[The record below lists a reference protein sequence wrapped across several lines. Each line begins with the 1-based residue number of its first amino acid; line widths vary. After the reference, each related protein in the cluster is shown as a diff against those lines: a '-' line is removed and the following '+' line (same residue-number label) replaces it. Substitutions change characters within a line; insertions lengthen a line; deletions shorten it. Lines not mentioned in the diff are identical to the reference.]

1 MTRINTNVGS
11 LIAQKT
17 LARSNTQLQE
27 SLTRLSTGL
36 RINVGKDD
44 PAGLIASEVLRSDI
58 ISVQRAIT
66 NSERANQIIATADSA
81 LGQVS
86 SLLNDIRG
94 LVSEA
99 ANTGAL
105 SDEQIAA
112 NQLQVDSSLEAIDRI
127 AQTTSFQGR
136 RLLDGSL
143 DFITSSAAGSG
154 FATGV
159 IGTTTGVAATGIF
172 GDPDGSPAAGSI
184 SKAAVGAT
192 GNIAIGTDN
201 IALTAINGNAFNGL
215 DVDIQHD
222 GAAAAAATGNIAIGS
237 DTISITAV
245 GFGSEGTDRNG
256 LNVTFT
262 VAAVGQGN
270 EVVNYVAGSNAVGI
284 TIDAASTTTD
294 IRDALIAH
302 AGFAAEFTAGGAGG
316 AQTTPASPQNNVTS
330 GGTDD
335 VVTVDYN
342 SVTKSAVVHATANST
357 STQIRA
363 ALAAHS
369 TFNAEYTSSIVGTG
383 TQTSTAAVQNN
394 ITTGGFDLTS
404 LDFTATENGAGGN
417 GLDVTFAVD
426 AGAAAGVTI
435 GYNSGTRALTVTG
448 QLATDLTATAIQ
460 TALQN
465 NTAFAQDYS
474 VAITGQGTR
483 QFVALDSDTD
493 VTAGGGGA
501 NQIRLTADATGTTLN
516 DLDVTIVADAAS
528 AGAET
533 AAIAAGVLT
542 LHVHANST
550 AADAIFALN
559 RDLGSQLTATLVG
572 DGSGT
577 FTAGT
582 TANVVTGGV
591 ASNQFRL
598 TARNA
603 GTDYDNITVN
613 FSVNAAL
620 GVGNETAAFDADN
633 KILTIT
639 VDDASDVD
647 DVIAAIDDD
656 LGDLFS
662 ASAIDGGSGVFT
674 DADDDTNATTGGS
687 GSGSY
692 QNLRIDQANFGT
704 LSQIDVDVQID
715 TQATKAR
722 LVYSGGNLTSA
733 LSLQVG
739 GKSGFEVFQFGAT
752 TDVEGIADALN
763 LVSDATGIT
772 ATVDGT
778 DLILESTEYGSD
790 AFVTVQALN
799 VGGAFLTTLD
809 DGLTQSSRTSGT
821 DVALRINGVQATGQ
835 GLKASL
841 NTSTLDLNF
850 SVDESLLD
858 GSNFTFSITGGGA
871 IFQLGPDV
879 VSNQQAR
886 LGIQGVSTSTLGGVS
901 GSLYELRSG
910 NDRDLATDV
919 KGAAKIV
926 DEVITS
932 VTGLRGR
939 LGAFQRTTLETN
951 IFTLNDTIAS
961 LVEAESSIRDAD
973 FAVESARLTRAQI
986 LVQSGTSVLAIAN
999 QNPQNVLALLR

>member
-86 SLLNDIRG
+86 SLLNDVRG

-143 DFITSSAAGSG
+143 DFITSSAGGTG
-154 FATGV
+154 FATGTV
-159 IGTTTGVAATGIF
+159 GTTLGAAATGIF

-184 SKAAVGAT
+184 SKVAVAAA

-201 IALTAINGNAFNGL
+201 IALTAVTAGNAGNGL
-215 DVDIQHD
+215 DVTIAHD
-222 GAAAAAATGNIAIGS
+222 GVAAVAATGNIAIGT
-237 DTISITAV
+237 DNISITAV
-245 GFGSEGTDRNG
+245 NFGSEGTDRNG
-256 LNVTFT
+256 LDVTFT
-262 VAAVGQGN
+262 VAAVGAGN
-270 EVVNYVAGSNAVGI
+270 EVVNYTAGSNAVSI
-284 TIDAASTTTD
+284 TIDAASTTTN

-302 AGFAAEFTAGGAGG
+302 AGFSAEFTAGGAGG

-335 VVTVDYN
+335 IVTVDFN
-342 SVTKSAVVHATANST
+342 SVSNAATIHATANST
-357 STQIRA
+357 TTQIRA
-363 ALAAHS
+363 ALAAHVGFS
-369 TFNAEYTSSIVGTG
+369 AVYTATGTG
-383 TQTSTAAVQNN
+383 TQTSAAAAQNN
-394 ITTGGFDLTS
+394 ITTGGFDITS

-435 GYNSGTRALTVTG
+435 GYNSSTRALTVTG

-465 NTAFAQDYS
+465 NTAFSQDYS

-501 NQIRLTADATGTTLN
+501 NQIRLTADANGTTLN
-516 DLDVTIVADAAS
+516 GLDVTIVADAAS

-550 AADAIFALN
+550 AADAITALN

-582 TANVVTGGV
+582 TANVVSGGV
-591 ASNQFRL
+591 DSNQFRL

-613 FSVNAAL
+613 FTVNNAL
-620 GVGNETAAFDADN
+620 GQGNETAAYDADN

-639 VDDASDVD
+639 VDETSTVAN
-647 DVIAAIDDD
+647 VISAIDDD

-662 ASAIDGGSGVFT
+662 ATALDGSAGVFT
-674 DADDDTNATTGGS
+674 DTDDDTNVTTGGS
-687 GSGSY
+687 GAGSY
-692 QNLRIDQANFGT
+692 QNLKIDQANFGT
-704 LSQIDVDVQID
+704 LSQIDVDVTVD
-715 TQATKAR
+715 SQATKAK
-722 LVYSGGNLTSA
+722 LVYSGGALTSP
-733 LSLQVG
+733 LNLQVG
-739 GKSGFEVFQFGAT
+739 GKSGFEVFQFGGST
-752 TDVEGIADALN
+752 SIDQIADALN
-763 LVSDATGIT
+763 LVSDATGVT
-772 ATVDGT
+772 ATVDGA
-778 DLILESTEYGSD
+778 DLVLESTEYGSD

-799 VGGAFLTTLD
+799 SGGSFLTTLE
-809 DGLTQSSRTSGT
+809 DGLTQADRTNGT
-821 DVALRINGVQATGQ
+821 DVAIRINGVQATGD

-841 NTSTLDLNF
+841 NTSTLDLSF
-850 SVDESLLD
+850 SVDSSLLD
-858 GSNFTFSITGGGA
+858 GSNFSFSITGGGA
-871 IFQLGPDV
+871 VFQLGPDV

-886 LGIQGVSTSTLGGVS
+886 VGIQGVSTATLGGVS
-901 GSLYELRSG
+901 GTLFELRSG
-910 NDRDLATDV
+910 GDKDLATDV
-919 KGAAKIV
+919 KAAARVV

-951 IFTLNDTIAS
+951 IFTLNDTLAN

-973 FAVESARLTRAQI
+973 FAAESARLTRAQI
-986 LVQSGTSVLAIAN
+986 LVQSGTSVLSIAN

>member
-143 DFITSSAAGSG
+143 DFITSSAGGTG
-154 FATGV
+154 FATGTV
-159 IGTTTGVAATGIF
+159 GTTLGAAATGIF

-184 SKAAVGAT
+184 SKVAVAATGNIAVGTDNIALTAVTAGNAGNGLDVTIAHDGTAAVAAT

-201 IALTAINGNAFNGL
+201 IALTA
-215 DVDIQHD
+215 
-222 GAAAAAATGNIAIGS
+222 T
-237 DTISITAV
+237 

-256 LNVTFT
+256 LDVTI
-262 VAAVGQGN
+262 VLDAGAAGS
-270 EVVNYVAGSNAVGI
+270 ETIDYTAGSNAV
-284 TIDAASTTTD
+284 TIHAHAASTTTQ
-294 IRDALIAH
+294 IRTALTNNA
-302 AGFAAEFTAGGAGG
+302 AFNAEFTATGTGTQNASAGA
-316 AQTTPASPQNNVTS
+316 QNNVTS

-335 VVTVDYN
+335 VVTVDFN
-342 SVTKSAVVHATANST
+342 SVSNAATIHATANST
-357 STQIRA
+357 TTQIRA
-363 ALAAHS
+363 ALAAHVGFS
-369 TFNAEYTSSIVGTG
+369 AVYTATGSG
-383 TQTSTAAVQNN
+383 TQTSAAAAQNN
-394 ITTGGFDLTS
+394 ITTGGFDITS

-435 GYNSGTRALTVTG
+435 GYNSATRALTVTG
-448 QLATDLTATAIQ
+448 QLSTDLTATAIQ

-465 NTAFAQDYS
+465 NTAFSQDYS

-501 NQIRLTADATGTTLN
+501 NQIRLTADANGTTLN
-516 DLDVTIVADAAS
+516 GLDVTIVADAAS
-528 AGAET
+528 PGAET
-533 AAIAAGVLT
+533 AAIASGVLT

-550 AADAIFALN
+550 AADAITAIN

-591 ASNQFRL
+591 DSNQFRL

-613 FSVNAAL
+613 FTVNTAL
-620 GVGNETAAFDADN
+620 GAGNETAAYDADN

-639 VDDASDVD
+639 VDETSTVAN
-647 DVIAAIDDD
+647 VIAAIDDD
-656 LGDLFS
+656 LGDEFS
-662 ASAIDGGSGVFT
+662 ATALDGTAGVFT
-674 DADDDTNATTGGS
+674 DTDDDTNVTTGGS
-687 GSGSY
+687 GAGSY
-692 QNLRIDQANFGT
+692 QNLKIDQANFGT
-704 LSQIDVDVQID
+704 LSQIDVDVTVD
-715 TQATKAR
+715 SQATKAK
-722 LVYSGGNLTSA
+722 LVYSGGALTSP
-733 LSLQVG
+733 LNLQVG
-739 GKSGFEVFQFGAT
+739 GKSGFEVFQFGGST
-752 TDVEGIADALN
+752 SVDQIADALN
-763 LVSDATGIT
+763 LVSDATGVT

-778 DLILESTEYGSD
+778 DLVLESTEYGSD

-799 VGGAFLTTLD
+799 EGGAFLTTLE
-809 DGLTQSSRTSGT
+809 DGLTQADRTNGT
-821 DVALRINGVQATGQ
+821 DVAVRINGVQATGE

-841 NTSTLDLNF
+841 NTSTLDLSF
-850 SVDESLLD
+850 SVDDSLLD

-871 IFQLGPDV
+871 VFQLGPDV

-886 LGIQGVSTSTLGGVS
+886 VGIQGVSTATLGGVS
-901 GSLYELRSG
+901 GTLFELRSG
-910 NDRDLATDV
+910 GDKDLATDV
-919 KGAAKIV
+919 KAAARVV

-951 IFTLNDTIAS
+951 IFTLNDTLAN

-973 FAVESARLTRAQI
+973 FAAESARLTRAQI